1 MRTTTELASYFD
13 ISSARKLNEIL
24 QELNIQRKDNFGRWI
39 LINKEHR
46 KYEKYKEI
54 MRNGKTM
61 HIRVFTDEGKLFIE
75 NLLIENGYYKKL
87 DGNRGETYER
97 YKTSYKRYK
106 YKEHN

>member
-24 QELNIQRKDNFGRWI
+24 QKLNIQRKDNLGRWI

-46 KYEKYKEI
+46 KYEKYKEVI
-54 MRNGKTM
+54 KNGKTM
-61 HIRVFTDEGKLFIE
+61 SIKVFTDEGKLFIE
-75 NLLIENGYYKKL
+75 NLLIENGYYKKSE
-87 DGNRGETYER
+87 DRGENYEK